1 MRGSR
6 RWVVRGLGASIV
18 LLLIGG
24 GMAVAAGPGPVTSDG
39 VIHGCYTTAKGTFRV
54 LTTPATQTCSAS
66 ERALD
71 WNQTGPQGAAGR
83 DGADGAVG
91 PQGPGGPEGPA
102 GRDGADGAPG
112 DPGPQGPAGPSGPEG
127 PQGPAGPAGTDGGP
141 DHVVLSGWVGLA
153 RVGVGQNWDT
163 INAAP
168 GRYGTSQLAGIPAVI
183 DHPASVTG
191 LTLSTEFPVTA
202 GTLRVEVWKNGELTG
217 FSLTMAGGQPQA
229 MYATQAAGIVTV
241 VPGDLLTVRYTQL
254 GVDTSLH
261 ASSAFEATVELE
273 YS

>member
-1 MRGSR
+1 MTPPDSIPAPRALAPAPSLRWGVVGPGRIADRFVAALRRHGTQQVVAIGSR
-6 RWVVRGLGASIV
+6 S
-18 LLLIGG
+18 
-24 GMAVAAGPGPVTSDG
+24 
-39 VIHGCYTTAKGTFRV
+39 
-54 LTTPATQTCSAS
+54 
-66 ERALD
+66 
-71 WNQTGPQGAAGR
+71 
-83 DGADGAVG
+83 
-91 PQGPGGPEGPA
+91 
-102 GRDGADGAPG
+102 
-112 DPGPQGPAGPSGPEG
+112 
-127 PQGPAGPAGTDGGP
+127 
-141 DHVVLSGWVGLA
+141 
-153 RVGVGQNWDT
+153 
-163 INAAP
+163 P